1 MTGKQQLKTNNMKNQ
16 ILLSL
21 LAAGV
26 LLAGCSKSENEGGEG
41 PVPGQPVAIRLSSG
55 IGDASKA
62 GTKAPVTAEAP
73 ATVQIEG
80 WESSTGAA
88 DYTTATSDWQS
99 TAAVIVSETA
109 AAITLSPVQ
118 YYNADENI
126 KTYIKGWYPAAK
138 SANGKVT
145 FSAAEDVEEYV
156 YAGDGTDDVL
166 LSNEVSGGKKEA
178 EQVSEALVFDH
189 VTTQLVFKV
198 KKDEG
203 LAAGTKIKTIKLK
216 GGKIPGGIDLSS
228 GTVTFTAP
236 TEDDGKLD
244 TKAEVAE
251 ITTEATQAGVALMV
265 EETSDNDALTLF
277 IETTIDGTN
286 VAATYDN
293 VKIKP
298 STGTGF
304 KKGTAYSIEMTFK
317 QNGIV
322 LEANITPWTEATGE
336 GEVI

>member
-1 MTGKQQLKTNNMKNQ
+1 MKNQ

-62 GTKAPVTAEAP
+62 GTKAPVTAEDP

-88 DYTTATSDWQS
+88 DYTAATSTWQS
-99 TAAVIVSETA
+99 TASVKVLTPEEIEADETA
-109 AAITLSPVQ
+109 NDITLSPVQ
-118 YYNADENI
+118 FYNADENI

-138 SANGKVT
+138 SAAGKVT
-145 FSAAEDVEEYV
+145 FSAAEDADKGYD

-178 EQVSEALVFDH
+178 EQISEALVFDH

-198 KKDEG
+198 KKGEG

-277 IETTIDGTN
+277 IETTTDDGTT

>member
-1 MTGKQQLKTNNMKNQ
+1 MKNQ

-21 LAAGV
+21 LTAGV

-41 PVPGQPVAIRLSSG
+41 PVHGDGQPVAIRLSSG
-55 IGDASKA
+55 IGDAAKA
-62 GTKAPVTAEAP
+62 GSKAPVTAEVP

-80 WESSTGAA
+80 WENTEAEAYAGAST
-88 DYTTATSDWQS
+88 WQS
-99 TAAVIVSETA
+99 TAAVTVSETA

-118 YYNADENI
+118 FYNADENI

-138 SANGKVT
+138 SAAGKVT
-145 FSAAEDVEEYV
+145 FSAEEDADKGYD

-178 EQVSEALVFDH
+178 EQISEALVFDH

-198 KKDEG
+198 KKGEG

-277 IETTIDGTN
+277 IETTTDDGTT

-317 QNGIV
+317 QSGIV

>member
-1 MTGKQQLKTNNMKNQ
+1 MKTR

-41 PVPGQPVAIRLSSG
+41 NGPVPGDGQLVAIRLSSG

-62 GTKAPVTAEAP
+62 GSKAPVTAEAP

-80 WESSTGAA
+80 WENTEAETYEGA
-88 DYTTATSDWQS
+88 SKWQS
-99 TAAVIVSETA
+99 TASDKVLTQEEIAADGTA
-109 AAITLSPVQ
+109 NDITLSPVQ
-118 YYNADENI
+118 YYNADEKI

-138 SANGKVT
+138 SAAGKVT
-145 FSAAEDVEEYV
+145 FSTAEDDEKGYD
-156 YAGDGTDDVL
+156 YKGDGTDDVL
-166 LSNEVSGGKKEA
+166 LSNAVSGGKKEG
-178 EQVSEALVFDH
+178 EQISTPLVFDH

-198 KKDEG
+198 KKGDG
-203 LAAGTKIKTIKLK
+203 LAEGTKIKTIKLK
-216 GGKIPGGIDLSS
+216 GGKIPSEIDLSS

-244 TKAEVAE
+244 TKAEVKE
-251 ITTEATQAGVALMV
+251 ITEAATQAGVALMV

-277 IETTIDGTN
+277 IETTVDGTN

-298 STGTGF
+298 TTGEGF

-317 QNGIV
+317 QTGIV

>member
-1 MTGKQQLKTNNMKNQ
+1 MKNQ

-21 LAAGV
+21 LAAGI
-26 LLAGCSKSENEGGEG
+26 LLAGCSKSENEEGGRG
-41 PVPGQPVAIRLSSG
+41 GTGDGQPVAIRLSSG

-62 GTKAPVTAEAP
+62 GTKAPVTADAP

-88 DYTTATSDWQS
+88 DYTAATSTWQS
-99 TAAVIVSETA
+99 TAAVKVLTPEEIEADETA
-109 AAITLSPVQ
+109 NDITLSPVQ
-118 YYNADENI
+118 YYNANENI

-145 FSAAEDVEEYV
+145 FSAAEDADKGYD

-178 EQVSEALVFDH
+178 EQISEALVFDH

-198 KKDEG
+198 KKDES

-216 GGKIPGGIDLSS
+216 GGKIPSEINLSS

-244 TKAEVAE
+244 TKAEVKE
-251 ITTEATQAGVALMV
+251 ITEAATQAGVALMV

-277 IETTIDGTN
+277 IETTIDGTT

-317 QNGIV
+317 QAGIS
-322 LEANITPWTEATGE
+322 LEANITPWTAAEGE

>member
-1 MTGKQQLKTNNMKNQ
+1 MKNQ

-26 LLAGCSKSENEGGEG
+26 LLAGCSKSENEGGEL
-41 PVPGQPVAIRLSSG
+41 PGNGQSVAIRLSSG

-80 WESSTGAA
+80 WENTEAETYAGAST
-88 DYTTATSDWQS
+88 WQS
-99 TAAVIVSETA
+99 TAAVTVSETA

-118 YYNADENI
+118 YYNADEKI

-145 FSAAEDVEEYV
+145 FSAAEDAEKGYV

-178 EQVSEALVFDH
+178 EQISEALVFDH

-198 KKDEG
+198 KKGEG

>member
-1 MTGKQQLKTNNMKNQ
+1 MKNQ

-26 LLAGCSKSENEGGEG
+26 LLAGCSKSENEGGEL
-41 PVPGQPVAIRLSSG
+41 PGNGQSVAIRLSSG

-80 WESSTGAA
+80 WENTEAETYAGAST
-88 DYTTATSDWQS
+88 WQS
-99 TAAVIVSETA
+99 TASVKVLTPEEIEADDIVND
-109 AAITLSPVQ
+109 ITLSPVQ

-145 FSAAEDVEEYV
+145 FSAAADPDKGYV

-178 EQVSEALVFDH
+178 EQISEALVFDH

-198 KKDEG
+198 KKGEG

-277 IETTIDGTN
+277 IETTTDDGTT

-317 QNGIV
+317 QSGIV

>member
-1 MTGKQQLKTNNMKNQ
+1 MKNQ

-26 LLAGCSKSENEGGEG
+26 LLAGCSKSENEEGGRG
-41 PVPGQPVAIRLSSG
+41 GTGDGQPVAIRLSSG

-62 GTKAPVTAEAP
+62 GTKAPVTADAP

-80 WESSTGAA
+80 WENTEAETYAGAST
-88 DYTTATSDWQS
+88 WQS
-99 TAAVIVSETA
+99 TASVKVLTPEEIEADETA
-109 AAITLSPVQ
+109 NDITLSPVQ
-118 YYNADENI
+118 FYNADENI

-145 FSAAEDVEEYV
+145 FSAAEDAEKGYV

-178 EQVSEALVFDH
+178 EQISEALVFDH

-198 KKDEG
+198 KKDES
-203 LAAGTKIKTIKLK
+203 LKEGTQIKTIKLK
-216 GGKIPGGIDLSS
+216 GGKIPSEIDLSS

-251 ITTEATQAGVALMV
+251 ITTEAKQAGVALMV
-265 EETSDNDALTLF
+265 EETADNDALTLF
-277 IETTIDGTN
+277 IETTIDGTT

-317 QNGIV
+317 QAGIS
-322 LEANITPWTEATGE
+322 LEANITPWTAAEGE

>member
-1 MTGKQQLKTNNMKNQ
+1 MKNQ

-26 LLAGCSKSENEGGEG
+26 LLAGCSKSENEEGGRG
-41 PVPGQPVAIRLSSG
+41 GTSDGQPVAIRLSSG

-62 GTKAPVTAEAP
+62 GTKAPVTADAP

-80 WESSTGAA
+80 WENTEAETYGGAST
-88 DYTTATSDWQS
+88 WQS
-99 TAAVIVSETA
+99 TASVKVLTPEEIEADETA
-109 AAITLSPVQ
+109 NDITLSPVQ

-138 SANGKVT
+138 SAAGKVT
-145 FSAAEDVEEYV
+145 FSAAEDADKGYD

-178 EQVSEALVFDH
+178 EQISEPLVFDH

-198 KKDEG
+198 KKDES

-216 GGKIPGGIDLSS
+216 GGKIPSEINLSS

-251 ITTEATQAGVALMV
+251 ITTEAKQAGVALMV
-265 EETSDNDALTLF
+265 EETADNDVLTLF
-277 IETTIDGTN
+277 IETTIDGTT

-298 STGTGF
+298 RTGTGF

-317 QNGIV
+317 QAGIS
-322 LEANITPWTEATGE
+322 LEANITPWTAAEGE

>member
-1 MTGKQQLKTNNMKNQ
+1 MKNQ

-21 LAAGV
+21 LTAGV

-41 PVPGQPVAIRLSSG
+41 PVHGDGQPVAIRLSSG
-55 IGDASKA
+55 IGDAAKA
-62 GTKAPVTAEAP
+62 GSKAPVTAEVP

-80 WESSTGAA
+80 WENTEAEAYAGAST
-88 DYTTATSDWQS
+88 WQS
-99 TAAVIVSETA
+99 TAAVTVSETA

-118 YYNADENI
+118 YYNADESI

-145 FSAAEDVEEYV
+145 FSAAEDAEKGYD

-178 EQVSEALVFDH
+178 EQISEALVFDH

-198 KKDEG
+198 KKGEG

>member
-1 MTGKQQLKTNNMKNQ
+1 MKNQ

-62 GTKAPVTAEAP
+62 GSKAPVTAEAP

-88 DYTTATSDWQS
+88 DYTAATSDWQS
-99 TAAVIVSETA
+99 TAAVKVLTPEEIEADETA
-109 AAITLSPVQ
+109 NDITLSPVQ
-118 YYNADENI
+118 YYNADEKI

-145 FSAAEDVEEYV
+145 FSATAAPNKGYV

-166 LSNEVSGGKKEA
+166 LSNEVSGDKNNEIG
-178 EQVSEALVFDH
+178 EALVFDH

-198 KKDEG
+198 KKGEG

-277 IETTIDGTN
+277 IETTTDDGTT

>member
-1 MTGKQQLKTNNMKNQ
+1 MKNQ

-26 LLAGCSKSENEGGEG
+26 LLAGCSKSENEGGEL
-41 PVPGQPVAIRLSSG
+41 PGNGQSVAIRLSSG

-216 GGKIPGGIDLSS
+216 GGKIPSGIDLSS

-277 IETTIDGTN
+277 IETTTDDGTT

-317 QNGIV
+317 QSGIV

>member
-1 MTGKQQLKTNNMKNQ
+1 MKNQ

-26 LLAGCSKSENEGGEG
+26 LLAGCSKSENEEGGRG
-41 PVPGQPVAIRLSSG
+41 GTSDGQPVAIRLSSG

-62 GTKAPVTAEAP
+62 GTKAPVTADAP

-80 WESSTGAA
+80 WENTEAEP
-88 DYTTATSDWQS
+88 YTRTSDWQS
-99 TAAVIVSETA
+99 TAAVKVLTPEEIEADETA
-109 AAITLSPVQ
+109 NDITLSPVQ
-118 YYNADENI
+118 FYNADENI

-145 FSAAEDVEEYV
+145 FSAAEDAEKGYD

-178 EQVSEALVFDH
+178 EQISEALVFDH

-198 KKDEG
+198 KKDES
-203 LAAGTKIKTIKLK
+203 LKEGTQIKTIKLK
-216 GGKIPGGIDLSS
+216 GGKIPSEIDLSS

-244 TKAEVAE
+244 TKAEVKE
-251 ITTEATQAGVALMV
+251 ITEAATQAGVALMV
-265 EETSDNDALTLF
+265 EETADTDALTLF
-277 IETTIDGTN
+277 IETTIDGTT

-317 QNGIV
+317 QAGIS
-322 LEANITPWTEATGE
+322 LEANITPWTAAEGE

>member
-1 MTGKQQLKTNNMKNQ
+1 MKNQ

-26 LLAGCSKSENEGGEG
+26 LLAGCSKSENEEGGRG
-41 PVPGQPVAIRLSSG
+41 GTGDGQPVAIRLSSG
-55 IGDASKA
+55 IGDAAKA
-62 GTKAPVTAEAP
+62 GSKAPVTAEAP

-80 WESSTGAA
+80 WENTEAETYAGAST
-88 DYTTATSDWQS
+88 WQS
-99 TAAVIVSETA
+99 TASVKVLTPEEIEADETA
-109 AAITLSPVQ
+109 NDITLSPVQ
-118 YYNADENI
+118 FYNADENI

-145 FSAAEDVEEYV
+145 FSAAEDAEKGYV

-178 EQVSEALVFDH
+178 EQISEALVFDH

-198 KKDEG
+198 KKDES
-203 LAAGTKIKTIKLK
+203 LKEGTQIKTIKLK
-216 GGKIPGGIDLSS
+216 GGKIPSEIDLSS

-251 ITTEATQAGVALMV
+251 ITTEAKQAGVALMV
-265 EETSDNDALTLF
+265 EETADNDALTLF
-277 IETTIDGTN
+277 IETTIDGTT

-317 QNGIV
+317 QAGIS
-322 LEANITPWTEATGE
+322 LKANITPWTAAEGE

>member
-1 MTGKQQLKTNNMKNQ
+1 MKNQ

-26 LLAGCSKSENEGGEG
+26 LLAGCSKSENEEGGRG
-41 PVPGQPVAIRLSSG
+41 GTGDGQPVAIRLSSG
-55 IGDASKA
+55 IGDAAKA
-62 GTKAPVTAEAP
+62 GSKAPVTAEAP

-80 WESSTGAA
+80 WENTEAETYAGAST
-88 DYTTATSDWQS
+88 WQS
-99 TAAVIVSETA
+99 TASVKVLTPEEIEADETA
-109 AAITLSPVQ
+109 NDITLSPVQ
-118 YYNADENI
+118 FYNADENI

-145 FSAAEDVEEYV
+145 FSAAEDAEKGYV

-178 EQVSEALVFDH
+178 EQISEPLVFDH

-198 KKDEG
+198 KKDES
-203 LAAGTKIKTIKLK
+203 LKEGTQIKTIKLK
-216 GGKIPGGIDLSS
+216 GGKIPSEIDLSS

-251 ITTEATQAGVALMV
+251 ITTEAKQAGVALMV
-265 EETSDNDALTLF
+265 EETADNDALTLF
-277 IETTIDGTN
+277 IETTIDGTT

-317 QNGIV
+317 QAGIS
-322 LEANITPWTEATGE
+322 LKANITPWTAAEGE

>member
-1 MTGKQQLKTNNMKNQ
+1 MKNQ

-21 LAAGV
+21 LAAGI
-26 LLAGCSKSENEGGEG
+26 LLAGCSKSENEEGGRG
-41 PVPGQPVAIRLSSG
+41 GTSDGQPVAIRLSSG

-62 GTKAPVTAEAP
+62 GTKAPVTADAP

-80 WESSTGAA
+80 WENTEAEP
-88 DYTTATSDWQS
+88 YTRTSDWQS
-99 TAAVIVSETA
+99 TAAVKVLTPEEIEADETA
-109 AAITLSPVQ
+109 NDITLSPVQ
-118 YYNADENI
+118 FYNADENI

-145 FSAAEDVEEYV
+145 FSAAEDAEKGYV

-178 EQVSEALVFDH
+178 EQISEALVFDH

-198 KKDEG
+198 KKGEG
-203 LAAGTKIKTIKLK
+203 LATGTKIKTIKLK
-216 GGKIPGGIDLSS
+216 GGKIPSEIDLSS

-244 TKAEVAE
+244 TKAEVKE
-251 ITTEATQAGVALMV
+251 ITEAATQAGVALMV
-265 EETSDNDALTLF
+265 EETADNDALTLF
-277 IETTIDGTN
+277 IETTIDGTT

-317 QNGIV
+317 QAGIS
-322 LEANITPWTEATGE
+322 LKANITPWTAAEGE

>member
-1 MTGKQQLKTNNMKNQ
+1 MKNQ

-21 LAAGV
+21 LAAGI

-73 ATVQIEG
+73 ATVRIEG
-80 WESSTGAA
+80 WESSSGAA
-88 DYTTATSDWQS
+88 DYTAVTSDWQS
-99 TAAVIVSETA
+99 TAAVKVLTPKEIEADETA
-109 AAITLSPVQ
+109 NDITLYPVQ
-118 YYNADENI
+118 YYNADEYI

-145 FSAAEDVEEYV
+145 FSAAEDAEKGYD

-178 EQVSEALVFDH
+178 EQISTPLVFDH

-198 KKDEG
+198 KKDES

-216 GGKIPGGIDLSS
+216 GGKIPSEIDLSS

-236 TEDDGKLD
+236 TQDDGKLD
-244 TKAEVAE
+244 TKAKVAE

-277 IETTIDGTN
+277 IETETTIDGTT
-286 VAATYDN
+286 VAATYDD

-317 QNGIV
+317 QTGIV

>member
-1 MTGKQQLKTNNMKNQ
+1 MKNQ

-26 LLAGCSKSENEGGEG
+26 LLAGCSKSENEGGG
-41 PVPGQPVAIRLSSG
+41 GSVPGDGKPVAIRLSSG

-62 GTKAPVTAEAP
+62 ASKAPVTADAP

-80 WESSTGAA
+80 WESNTGAA
-88 DYTTATSDWQS
+88 DYTAATSTWQS
-99 TAAVIVSETA
+99 TASVKVLTQEEIEGDETA
-109 AAITLSPVQ
+109 NDITLSPVQ
-118 YYNADENI
+118 FYNADENI

-145 FSAAEDVEEYV
+145 FSAAEDADKGYV

-166 LSNEVSGGKKEA
+166 LANEVSGDKNNEIGD
-178 EQVSEALVFDH
+178 ALVFDH

-198 KKDEG
+198 KKGEG

-216 GGKIPGGIDLSS
+216 GGKIPSEIDLSS

-244 TKAEVAE
+244 TKVEVAE

-277 IETTIDGTN
+277 IETTIDGTT

-317 QNGIV
+317 QAGIS
-322 LEANITPWTEATGE
+322 LEANITPWTEAEGE

>member
-1 MTGKQQLKTNNMKNQ
+1 MKNQ

-26 LLAGCSKSENEGGEG
+26 LLAGCSKSENEEGGRG
-41 PVPGQPVAIRLSSG
+41 GTGDGQPVAIRLSSG
-55 IGDASKA
+55 IGDAAEA
-62 GTKAPVTAEAP
+62 GTKAPVTADAP

-80 WESSTGAA
+80 WENTEAEAYAGAST
-88 DYTTATSDWQS
+88 WQS
-99 TAAVIVSETA
+99 TAAVTVSETA

-118 YYNADENI
+118 YYNADESI

-145 FSAAEDVEEYV
+145 FSAAEDAEKGYD

-178 EQVSEALVFDH
+178 EQISEALVFDH

-198 KKDEG
+198 KKGEG

-277 IETTIDGTN
+277 IETTTDDGTT

>member
-1 MTGKQQLKTNNMKNQ
+1 MKNQ

-21 LAAGV
+21 LTAGV

-41 PVPGQPVAIRLSSG
+41 PVHGDGQPVAIRLSSG
-55 IGDASKA
+55 IGDAAKA
-62 GTKAPVTAEAP
+62 GSKAPVTAEVP

-80 WESSTGAA
+80 WENTEAEAYAGAST
-88 DYTTATSDWQS
+88 WQS
-99 TAAVIVSETA
+99 TAAVTVSETA

-118 YYNADENI
+118 YYNADESI

-145 FSAAEDVEEYV
+145 FSAAEDAEKGYD

-166 LSNEVSGGKKEA
+166 LSNEVSGCKKEA
-178 EQVSEALVFDH
+178 EQISEALVFDH

-198 KKDEG
+198 KKGEG

-236 TEDDGKLD
+236 TEDDGELD

-277 IETTIDGTN
+277 IETTTDDGTT

>member
-1 MTGKQQLKTNNMKNQ
+1 M
-16 ILLSL
+16 
-21 LAAGV
+21 LAAGI
-26 LLAGCSKSENEGGEG
+26 LLAGCSKSENGRGEG
-41 PVPGQPVAIRLSSG
+41 PVYGDGQPVAIRLSSG
-55 IGDASKA
+55 IGDAAKA
-62 GTKAPVTAEAP
+62 GSKAPVTAEAP

-80 WESSTGAA
+80 WENTEAEAYAGAST
-88 DYTTATSDWQS
+88 WQS
-99 TAAVIVSETA
+99 TAAVTVSETA

-145 FSAAEDVEEYV
+145 FSAAEDAEKGYV

-178 EQVSEALVFDH
+178 EQISEPLVFDH

-198 KKDEG
+198 KKDES

-216 GGKIPGGIDLSS
+216 GGKIPSEINLSS
-228 GTVTFTAP
+228 GTVTFIAP

-251 ITTEATQAGVALMV
+251 ITTEAKQAGVALMV
-265 EETSDNDALTLF
+265 EETADNDALTLF
-277 IETTIDGTN
+277 IETTIDGTT

-298 STGTGF
+298 RTGTGF

-317 QNGIV
+317 QAGIS
-322 LEANITPWTEATGE
+322 LEANITPWTEAEGE